1 MVILGFKLSEALE
14 VFHQRLK
21 LFLASFRY
29 TFVVLK
35 SSPEMIANFSII
47 ATLWTGKIKLTVQI
61 SSKFLAA
68 IGRR

>member
-1 MVILGFKLSEALE
+1 MGILGFKLSEALE

-47 ATLWTGKIKLTVQI
+47 ATLWKEK
-61 SSKFLAA
+61 
-68 IGRR
+68 